1 MIHAGRE
8 VPRDRIQLSKPV
20 CNPTCS
26 IKPLCRRRHNTRRIQ
41 SVLRCPAK
49 EASVLGLHSLPNTN
63 ESPRR
68 ARAMEHVLKHGV
80 RSAHSASC
88 AQGKKHPE
96 LLSTRDPSFTN
107 DITLIQ
113 SWAENRS
120 QKRRGTVGRLH
131 DNAHAVGT
139 ASQPGGNAH

>member
-1 MIHAGRE
+1 
-8 VPRDRIQLSKPV
+8 
-20 CNPTCS
+20 
-26 IKPLCRRRHNTRRIQ
+26 
-41 SVLRCPAK
+41 
-49 EASVLGLHSLPNTN
+49 
-63 ESPRR
+63 
-68 ARAMEHVLKHGV
+68 MEHVLKHGV

-131 DNAHAVGT
+131 DNAHAQPANLEETRFDGDWAQPAAVRGFSLEDPRFSNME
-139 ASQPGGNAH
+139 AQVQALGIPGGDRSLFACQRD